1 MPNGEGRRIKP
12 QLILVLLLVLAGAG
26 VFARSQLSPRSVTV
40 TPVVRGKAIDAVYA
54 TGTVEAE
61 DRVNV
66 KAKTAGSILE
76 ILVKEGDHVKRGD
89 VLARIDNPSASFDLN
104 RGRAD
109 LSAASQQAGSSAPQL
124 AALEAQTAALDADR
138 KFARSELERT
148 EALAKTN
155 ALPSAELDR
164 ARARVAQL
172 EAQIAAVEAQ
182 KRSLRIELRS
192 SVAQKSAQV
201 QSLAS
206 RVNDTV
212 VRAPL
217 DGVVLAKYVE
227 LGEVVAL
234 NQTLFTVGDT
244 GDLILEV
251 AVDEADIARV
261 HPAAGSQGSAAAV
274 SLYAFPKQVFRGHVF
289 EVFPDAN
296 RERKSF
302 LAKVRLDSPPAQL
315 RSGMSAEVNIVSS
328 EKDGALLAPSS
339 AEDHGVVWV
348 AQDGRVHRRKV
359 QVGIRDLLRVELLS
373 GVNVGEQ
380 LVTSGH
386 DDLSDGARVRA
397 IEKAADPF
405 EPMPDKSQPSK
416 AGL

>member
-1 MPNGEGRRIKP
+1 MANGEGRRKKP
-12 QLILVLLLVLAGAG
+12 ELIIVLLVVLAGAG
-26 VFARSQLSPRSVTV
+26 FLVKTRLAPPSVTV

-54 TGTVEAE
+54 TGTVEAD

-66 KAKTAGSILE
+66 KAKTSGSTLE
-76 ILVKEGDHVKRGD
+76 ILVKEGDRVKRGD

-109 LSAASQQAGSSAPQL
+109 LNAASQQAGNSAPQL
-124 AALEAQTAALDADR
+124 AALEAQAAALDADR
-138 KFARSELERT
+138 KLARVELERT
-148 EALAKTN
+148 ETLAKSN

-164 ARARVAQL
+164 ARARVSQL

-234 NQTLFTVGDT
+234 NQTLFKVGDT
-244 GDLILEV
+244 SNLVLEV

-261 HPAAGSQGSAAAV
+261 HPAPGAQGSAAAV
-274 SLYAFPKQVFRGHVF
+274 SLYAFPKQIFRGHVF

-302 LAKVRLDSPPAQL
+302 LAKVRLDSPPPEL
-315 RSGMSAEVNIVSS
+315 RSGMSAEVNIVSA

-339 AEDHGVVWV
+339 AEEHGVVWV
-348 AQDGRVHRRKV
+348 VQDGRVHRRKV
-359 QVGIRDLLRVELLS
+359 RVGIRDLLRVELLS
-373 GVNVGEQ
+373 GVSAGEQ
-380 LVTSGH
+380 LVVSGQ
-386 DDLSDGARVRA
+386 DKLSDGARVNP
-397 IEKAADPF
+397 IEKAPDPL